1 MHLSIGLFMVTNAT
15 QIQVCDSSIGLFMV
29 TSVIRILGMWTV
41 TQERDCR
48 GKPTC
53 EVIHI
58 DSIARA
64 AHLLPIYGSS
74 RVPEDFDYHDALDA
88 YNAFFVNHFIDNH
101 THEFIGGL

>member
-1 MHLSIGLFMVTNAT
+1 MHLSIGLFMVTNVT

-58 DSIARA
+58 DSIARV

-101 THEFIGGL
+101 AHEFIRGL